1 MVLNTSLI
9 EPLLYRPTETVLCLT
24 IKKEWQIAGARQHLH
39 QVANRHGFSAVCTAQ
54 LVTSISELGYNLLFH
69 SQYGGRIIV
78 DLVKEPTSYGL
89 KLTCTDSGPGIEC
102 LEKAMSDGFSTN
114 GGLGGGLPG
123 VRRLMDDFAIRSD
136 NTGTHIECVKWKR

>member
-1 MVLNTSLI
+1 MVLNTSLV
-9 EPLLYRPTETVLCLT
+9 EPLLYRSEETILCLN
-24 IKKEWQIAGARQHLH
+24 IKKEWQIAGARQNLH
-39 QVANRHGFSAVCTAQ
+39 QVANLHGFSAVCTAQ

-69 SQYGGRIIV
+69 SRSGGQIV
-78 DLVKEPTSYGL
+78 VDIVKEITSYGL